1 MTTPAGNDDGIAK
14 ADRWS
19 GVPTGWRAVTGQE
32 MEVTGS
38 RVVDSMQAASTVDGI
53 KGLERAVAPE
63 SSHAVRLLELWPTG
77 TGSAFD
83 ASDLMVVRLC
93 GHDVSLETCLA
104 IAGDDGAHVRTIA
117 RHLRAVPNDRGACM
131 ADASTLLAM
140 DSLWSALFEALRA
153 GGADLADATAA
164 AHILCA
170 RKRPQLFPASAT
182 IAESRTD
189 AEDARHSAWQL
200 HRFLDGDALIR
211 GTVRSLVLAAKT
223 CDRGLG
229 RKLSGM
235 WTVPLVELCATVGEQ
250 AGY

>member
-1 MTTPAGNDDGIAK
+1 MTTPAGNDDVIAQ

-32 MEVTGS
+32 MEETGS
-38 RVVDSMQAASTVDGI
+38 RVVDSIQAASTADGI
-53 KGLERAVAPE
+53 KCLERALAPE
-63 SSHAVRLLELWPTG
+63 SSHAVRLLELWPTSMG
-77 TGSAFD
+77 WAFD

-153 GGADLADATAA
+153 GGLDLADATAA
-164 AHILCA
+164 AHIFAL
-170 RKRPQLFPASAT
+170 AS
-182 IAESRTD
+182 
-189 AEDARHSAWQL
+189 
-200 HRFLDGDALIR
+200 
-211 GTVRSLVLAAKT
+211 VRSCSPRPPQSPKV
-223 CDRGLG
+223 GLT
-229 RKLSGM
+229 RR
-235 WTVPLVELCATVGEQ
+235 TPATVHGNSIDSSTVMPSY
-250 AGY
+250 AGPFGAWCWPPKHATAGVVAN